1 MFKHFF
7 ILLAVFS
14 LVGCASY
21 RVDSNVQLP
30 PSVSNGAQN
39 KEVLVYERGTLPKEK
54 FKDLKQIEVTVKKLT
69 VFHTDPT
76 KAQANEE
83 LKTIANSIGADAV
96 VNVEYKSGI
105 GWFTWGYIDASGM
118 AVKFSN

>member
-1 MFKHFF
+1 MFKRFF
-7 ILLAVFS
+7 IFITIISLAS
-14 LVGCASY
+14 CASY
-21 RVDSNVQLP
+21 RVDSNLP
-30 PSVSNGAQN
+30 PLSSVNNNTQN